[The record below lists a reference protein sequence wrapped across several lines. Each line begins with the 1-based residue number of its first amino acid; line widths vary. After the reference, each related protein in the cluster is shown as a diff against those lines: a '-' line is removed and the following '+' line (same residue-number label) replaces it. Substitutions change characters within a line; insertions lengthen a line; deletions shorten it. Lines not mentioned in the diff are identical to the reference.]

1 MSEVL
6 IPITMFICILA
17 GVGLVIYYRFRS
29 KQELQMTLRQA
40 MSGGQNL
47 SSEVI
52 DELMAAMQPKRND
65 LKRGIILISVGLATL
80 VFAYFM
86 GDFTDELSSPLVG
99 FSAFPFFVGIAYLLL
114 WRFSDR
120 S

>member
-6 IPITMFICILA
+6 IPITMFVCILA
-17 GVGLVIYYRFRS
+17 GVGLVMYYRFRTR
-29 KQELQMTLRQA
+29 QELQLTLRQA
-40 MSGGQNL
+40 MSDGQNM

-65 LKRGIILISVGLATL
+65 LKKGIILISIGLATL

-86 GDFTDELSSPLVG
+86 GDFTDELSSPMVG
-99 FSAFPFFVGIAYLLL
+99 LSAFPFFVGIAYLLL
-114 WRFSDR
+114 WRCSEH